1 MTTTMQSRIFRAPG
15 RVNLIGEHTD
25 YNLGFV
31 LPIALD
37 LATSIETQPATD
49 GMLRVWSARKNEER
63 AWTVRDINSI
73 GPAKHWSDYVVGV
86 ARQLISRGVDIP
98 SLNLKITS
106 DVPEGYGLSSS
117 AALEVAAAFA
127 ILQGREFDR
136 LEIARLCQRA
146 EVDFVGT
153 PCGIM
158 DQFVAVF
165 GHEHAAL
172 RIDCRSLEYETVA
185 LPNNVEIVAV
195 NSMVKH
201 ELGASAYRT
210 RVEECALAVDSIAR
224 LYPEVR
230 SLRDATISQVE
241 EVPMPR
247 VIMRRARHIVTENK
261 RVELFVN
268 AAARGLLDHMGELFL
283 ESHRSMRHDY
293 EITCDEVDFL
303 VDTAAGIP
311 GCYGARMTGGGFGGC
326 TVNLVAPDAVDR
338 FRDQIRARYMERFR
352 IDPAIFRCVPSQ
364 GAGEIFSENF
374 RPVSHHMV
382 K

>member
-1 MTTTMQSRIFRAPG
+1 MTETRIFRAPG

-37 LATSIETQPATD
+37 LATYIETQPSAD
-49 GMLRVWSARKNEER
+49 GMLRAWSAQKNEER
-63 AWTVRDINSI
+63 AWPVRDLDSI
-73 GPAKHWSDYVVGV
+73 GPSKHWSDYVLGV
-86 ARQLISRGVDIP
+86 ARQLLAGGIAIP
-98 SLNLKITS
+98 ALSLKIHS
-106 DVPEGYGLSSS
+106 HVPEGAGLSSS
-117 AALEVAAAFA
+117 AALEVSAALAL
-127 ILQGREFDR
+127 LQGRDFDR
-136 LEIARLCQRA
+136 LEIARLCRSA
-146 EVDFVGT
+146 ETDFVGM

-172 RIDCRSLEYETVA
+172 RIDCRSLGYETVA
-185 LPNNVEIVAV
+185 LPGNVEIVAV

-201 ELGASAYRT
+201 DLGASAYRT
-210 RVEECALAVDSIAR
+210 RVEECAVAADSMG
-224 LYPEVR
+224 VQ
-230 SLRDATISQVE
+230 SLREATISQVE
-241 EVPMPR
+241 QTPMPR
-247 VIMRRARHIVTENK
+247 IVMRRARHIVTENK

-268 AAARGLLDHMGELFL
+268 AARRGSPGQMGELFL

-303 VDTAAGIP
+303 VDTATGIP

-326 TVNLVAPDAVDR
+326 TVNLVAPEAVER
-338 FRDQIRARYMERFR
+338 FCGDVRARYNERFR
-352 IDPAIFRCVPSQ
+352 IDPAIFRCVPSE
-364 GAGEIFSENF
+364 GAGEIINEKF
-374 RPVSHHMV
+374 RSVPHHIV

>member
-1 MTTTMQSRIFRAPG
+1 
-15 RVNLIGEHTD
+15 
-25 YNLGFV
+25 
-31 LPIALD
+31 
-37 LATSIETQPATD
+37 
-49 GMLRVWSARKNEER
+49 
-63 AWTVRDINSI
+63 
-73 GPAKHWSDYVVGV
+73 
-86 ARQLISRGVDIP
+86 
-98 SLNLKITS
+98 
-106 DVPEGYGLSSS
+106 
-117 AALEVAAAFA
+117 
-127 ILQGREFDR
+127 
-136 LEIARLCQRA
+136 
-146 EVDFVGT
+146 
-153 PCGIM
+153 M

-165 GHEHAAL
+165 GHDHAAL

-185 LPNNVEIVAV
+185 LPDNVDIVAV
-195 NSMVKH
+195 NSMVRH

-210 RVEECALAVDSIAR
+210 RVEECAVAVDSIAR

-326 TVNLVAPDAVDR
+326 TVNLMAPDAVDR
-338 FRDQIRARYMERFR
+338 FGDQIRARYRERFR
-352 IDPAIFRCVPSQ
+352 IDPAIFRCVPSE
-364 GAGEIFSENF
+364 GAGEIFSEKF

>member
-1 MTTTMQSRIFRAPG
+1 MIQVRTFRAPG

-37 LATSIETQPATD
+37 LATCIETQPATD
-49 GMLRVWSARKNEER
+49 GMLRVWSARRNEER
-63 AWTVRDINSI
+63 AWPVDDLRSI
-73 GPAKHWSDYVVGV
+73 GPAKHWSDYVLAV
-86 ARQLISRGVDIP
+86 AGQLIWRGMEIP
-98 SLNLKITS
+98 ALSLKISS
-106 DVPEGYGLSSS
+106 DVPEGSGLSSS
-117 AALEVAAAFA
+117 AALEVATALAL
-127 ILQGREFDR
+127 LQGREFDR

-146 EVDFVGT
+146 EIDFVGT

-172 RIDCRSLEYETVA
+172 RIDCRSLEYETVS
-185 LPNNVEIVAV
+185 LPDNVEIVAV

-210 RVEECALAVDSIAR
+210 RVEECAVALDSIAR

-230 SLRDATISQVE
+230 SLRDATISHVE

-268 AAARGLLDHMGELFL
+268 AAERGSLEHMGELFL

-303 VDTAAGIP
+303 VDTAAGVP

-326 TVNLVAPDAVDR
+326 TVNLVAADAVDR
-338 FRDQIRARYMERFR
+338 FREQIRARYMERFR
-352 IDPAIFRCVPSQ
+352 IDPAIFRCVPSA
-364 GAGEIFSENF
+364 GAGEIFSEKF
-374 RPVSHHMV
+374 RCISHHMV

>member
-1 MTTTMQSRIFRAPG
+1 
-15 RVNLIGEHTD
+15 
-25 YNLGFV
+25 
-31 LPIALD
+31 
-37 LATSIETQPATD
+37 
-49 GMLRVWSARKNEER
+49 
-63 AWTVRDINSI
+63 
-73 GPAKHWSDYVVGV
+73 
-86 ARQLISRGVDIP
+86 VDIP

-106 DVPEGYGLSSS
+106 DVPEGSGLSSS

-201 ELGASAYRT
+201 ELGASDYRT

-326 TVNLVAPDAVDR
+326 TVNLVAPDAADR

-352 IDPAIFRCVPSQ
+352 IDPAIFRCVPSE

>member
-1 MTTTMQSRIFRAPG
+1 
-15 RVNLIGEHTD
+15 
-25 YNLGFV
+25 
-31 LPIALD
+31 
-37 LATSIETQPATD
+37 
-49 GMLRVWSARKNEER
+49 MLRVWSARKNEER

-106 DVPEGYGLSSS
+106 DVPEGSGLSSS

-224 LYPEVR
+224 LYPDVR

-326 TVNLVAPDAVDR
+326 MVNLVAPDAVDR

-352 IDPAIFRCVPSQ
+352 IDPAIFRCVPSE